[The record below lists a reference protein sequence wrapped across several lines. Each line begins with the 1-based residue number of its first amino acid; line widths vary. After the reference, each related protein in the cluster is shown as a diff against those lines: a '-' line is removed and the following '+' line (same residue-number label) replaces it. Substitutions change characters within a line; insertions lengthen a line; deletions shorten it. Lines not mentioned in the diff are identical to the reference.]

1 MSTGKLSEQ
10 DDLNSIFVRNKTR
23 KKLKCLGCGK
33 DIPAS
38 TDHASDEPY
47 MFICNDCRD
56 EIGNGGLNEKEAQ
69 RVA

>member
-1 MSTGKLSEQ
+1 M
-10 DDLNSIFVRNKTR
+10 IKTF
-23 KKLKCLGCGK
+23 KCIDCGI